1 MLADAAGKDDG
12 IHAAHRG
19 NVAAN
24 GLFDLVVQHV
34 AGQLCALVAV
44 HGGILDIALVAGH
57 AGNTQQAGLLVQD
70 LVQLV
75 AGDLEVVL
83 QVVDHRGVQ
92 IAAAGAHHQTG
103 QRGHAHRGINDLAL
117 IDCGDGG
124 TVAQMAGDQL
134 QALDGLLQELSG
146 AVADILV
153 ARAVEAVAAD
163 AVLLVVLVGDGVH
176 ISLRGHGGVESRV
189 KDRNVRL
196 VLAKDLVGSLNAQ
209 NGGGVVQGS
218 QRAQVV
224 DGLDDLGGDEA
235 ALLELLAA
243 VDHAV
248 TDGVDLGN
256 AVDDLACTGGHLLH
270 DLGECLGVGGEDGG
284 RGCLM
289 AVGLVGDHAAFH
301 ADALAQTL
309 AEDLFALH
317 IDQLVLQAG
326 RTAVDNQNFH
336 GISSLKWQG
345 RLPFPKC

>member
-1 MLADAAGKDDG
+1 M
-12 IHAAHRG
+12 
-19 NVAAN
+19 
-24 GLFDLVVQHV
+24 
-34 AGQLCALVAV
+34 
-44 HGGILDIALVAGH
+44 
-57 AGNTQQAGLLVQD
+57 
-70 LVQLV
+70 
-75 AGDLEVVL
+75 AGDLKVIL

-124 TVAQMAGDQL
+124 TIAQMAGDQL
-134 QALDGLLQELSG
+134 QALNRLLQKLGG

-163 AVLLVVLVGDGVH
+163 AVLLIVLIGDGVH
-176 ISLRGHGGVESRV
+176 ISLGGHGGVESRV
-189 KDRNVRL
+189 KDRNIRL
-196 VLAKDLVGSLNAQ
+196 VLTEDLVGSLNAQ

-224 DGLDDLGGDEA
+224 DGLDDLGGNQA

-248 TDGVDLGN
+248 ADGVDLGN
-256 AVDDLACTGGHLLH
+256 TVNDLALAGGHLLH